1 MNILSFPFFQNA
13 LIGVVII
20 SVASAL
26 IGCYIMSRRMVF
38 ISGGIT
44 HACFGGLGLG
54 YFLGVSP
61 VAMAAVF
68 AVAGSLGVD
77 WMSRGRARRDS
88 AIAVVWAFGMAL
100 GILFMFLTPGSVPE
114 LNSFLFGSVLTITR
128 ADLWIFAGFTAALMV
143 FYAIFYRVI
152 VAVSF
157 DEDFARTIHLPVTFV
172 NVAMTVFVSLA
183 IVLTIKMIGV
193 MLLMSL
199 VSLPQMTS
207 ELYTRRYAPLMLL
220 SLFVSLLG
228 CVGGLFIAY
237 FISVPA
243 SAAIVLLLVM
253 FYAVSS
259 GILWLRQRRR
269 VAAGWNE

>member
-13 LIGVVII
+13 LVGVVII

-152 VAVSF
+152 VAVSLRRGF
-157 DEDFARTIHLPVTFV
+157 RAYDPSAGHVCQRGDDSFRISRHSLDHQDDRCHAPH
-172 NVAMTVFVSLA
+172 VA
-183 IVLTIKMIGV
+183 
-193 MLLMSL
+193 
-199 VSLPQMTS
+199 
-207 ELYTRRYAPLMLL
+207 
-220 SLFVSLLG
+220 
-228 CVGGLFIAY
+228 
-237 FISVPA
+237 
-243 SAAIVLLLVM
+243 
-253 FYAVSS
+253 
-259 GILWLRQRRR
+259 R
-269 VAAGWNE
+269 VAAADDVRACIRASDASVAVRVSAGVCRRPLYRLFHISPGLGGDSVAAGDVLRSFVRHPLAAPAP